1 MERVEQGGP
10 PTALRWISTAEVAI
24 VSVILLAS
32 FVITLVTIVERNL
45 GHSTG
50 DWSLKLPE
58 LMLIWITFLG
68 MGALVTEHGHV
79 AADMVLRR
87 FSPRW
92 QRIAETASA
101 VITSAVLGL
110 ILAGAISIA
119 KQQIDVGATDDD
131 LWEVPTA
138 YLLSILPIG
147 LALTIGHLLAEIY
160 VIWSRPRGAP
170 HPESEGPR

>member
-1 MERVEQGGP
+1 MEQVQEGGAGAP
-10 PTALRWISTAEVAI
+10 AALRWIAKAEVTI
-24 VSVILLAS
+24 VSAILVVSL
-32 FVITLVTIVERNL
+32 VITLVTIVERNL

-58 LMLIWITFLG
+58 LMLVWMTFLG

-79 AADMVLRR
+79 AADMVLRM

-92 QRIAETASA
+92 QRISETASA
-101 VITSAVLGL
+101 IVTSLVLAL

-119 KQQIDVGATDDD
+119 KQQLDIGATDDE
-131 LWEVPTA
+131 LWDIPTA

-147 LALTIGHLLAEIY
+147 LAMTILHLLAEIY
-160 VIWSRPRGAP
+160 VVWRRKAAP
-170 HPESEGPR
+170 